1 MVDILKQ
8 DDKLICVFSG
18 RLDTINCAKWEKEL
32 LEKAKSENI
41 PVVFDLKNVEYV
53 ASGFL
58 RVCLQVAKIVNT
70 ENLKLINVSAY
81 VKKVFSLSGFDKH
94 LNIEGQ

>member
-1 MVDILKQ
+1 MVEITKQ
-8 DDKLICVFSG
+8 DEKLICAFAG
-18 RLDTINCAKWEKEL
+18 RLDTVNCSKWEKEL

-58 RVCLQVAKIVNT
+58 RVCLQVAKIIGA
-70 ENLKLINVSAY
+70 ENLRLINVSDY

-94 LNIEGQ
+94 LNVEG